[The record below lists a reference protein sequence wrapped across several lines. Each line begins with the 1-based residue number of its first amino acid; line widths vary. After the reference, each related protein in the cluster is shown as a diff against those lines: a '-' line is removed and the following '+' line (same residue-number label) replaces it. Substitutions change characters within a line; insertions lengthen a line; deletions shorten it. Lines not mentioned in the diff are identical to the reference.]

1 MTVKIACK
9 TKTTVFVKL
18 LAYFV
23 FSTAAVFLCINFSS
37 LMNIL
42 KGNPQK
48 TFPVDQLVLT
58 RWTAMEAENTFCSEE
73 DPTILF
79 SNYDGYIQSI
89 EINLIALEDTPECS
103 PKMYWTNADHPA
115 FSEKNSQEFCATK
128 TGSGILFSVNRYVT
142 DFRLDLYA
150 GEGAKIWLGDIVIN
164 PRTLMFP
171 ATLFVPICIV
181 GFLYFYMIVNSDK
194 QKPILKTGNC
204 TKIKI
209 EELDFIRAVCAIG
222 IILFHI
228 SSYVSKTAPKLMY
241 RYANGTFG
249 ALFVGVFLL
258 ISGGVL
264 YYNYPEVKNLSTFY
278 YKRWKS
284 IFPMFYITFLFFF
297 IRNVIAEHAVFYN
310 GDPWKLLLS
319 VFGLDGYLNY
329 KYPGYY
335 IVGEWFLG
343 AIVLLYVLYPIF
355 VKLVNTAGWKVLFFT
370 IPLSLWQLNTDWF
383 EIDPTTN
390 LIYCSTL
397 FITGMLI
404 FKYALYRKKW
414 LKLASCF
421 ISLLVL
427 FVRIPNFSIFKSM
440 IFYVFLFFAFFAVA
454 ESVIKAQPLK
464 NLFACI
470 GGLSFSMFLVQN
482 RVIGYLTTYIAV
494 DSYSGLIKLMILAVC
509 LSIVYAWCIRAV
521 SQAVIK
527 TNWFCCIEKA
537 ILSFH
542 KEGDTNGTDHN

>member
-1 MTVKIACK
+1 MTVKIAGKAK
-9 TKTTVFVKL
+9 TNAFVKL
-18 LAYFV
+18 FAYFV
-23 FSTAAVFLCINFSS
+23 FSTAVVFLCINFSS

-42 KGNPQK
+42 KGNSQK
-48 TFPVDQLVLT
+48 TFSVDQLVLT
-58 RWTAMEAENTFCSEE
+58 SWNAMEAENTFCSGE

-103 PKMYWTNADHPA
+103 PKIYWTDADHPA

-128 TGSGILFSVNRYVT
+128 TDSGILFSVNRYVT

-164 PRTLMFP
+164 PQTLKFP
-171 ATLFVPICIV
+171 ATLFIPICIV
-181 GFLYFYMIVNSDK
+181 GLLYLYMIVNSDK
-194 QKPILKTGNC
+194 QKPIPETGTCAKN
-204 TKIKI
+204 KIK
-209 EELDFIRAVCAIG
+209 ELDFIRAVCAIG
-222 IILFHI
+222 IILFHV

-241 RYANGTFG
+241 QYANGSFG
-249 ALFVGVFLL
+249 SLFVGVFFL

-297 IRNVIAEHAVFYN
+297 IRNVISENAIFYN
-310 GDPWKLLLS
+310 GEPWKLLLS
-319 VFGLDGYLNY
+319 VFGMDGYLNY

-343 AIVLLYVLYPIF
+343 AIVLLYVLYPVF
-355 VKLVNTAGWKVLFFT
+355 VKLVNTAQWKILFFI
-370 IPLSLWQLNTDWF
+370 IPLTLWQLKTDWF
-383 EIDPTTN
+383 EINPVTN

-397 FITGMLI
+397 FIAGMLI

-414 LKLASCF
+414 LKSASCL

-440 IFYVFLFFAFFAVA
+440 ISYVFIFFALFTVA
-454 ESVIKAQPLK
+454 EFVIKVQPLK

-470 GGLSFSMFLVQN
+470 GGLSFPMFLVQN
-482 RVIGYLTTYIAV
+482 RVIGYLTAHIAI
-494 DSYSGLIKLMILAVC
+494 DSYAGLIKLMILAVC

-521 SQAVIK
+521 SQAIVR
-527 TNWFCCIEKA
+527 TNCFCFIEKS

-542 KEGDTNGTDHN
+542 KKGDTNGSDHN